1 MTGRRVAFVGP
12 SLPAGARQRPDV
24 EYLPPARHGDLF
36 RLGLGP
42 GDAAL
47 VVDGVYQHF
56 APLRHKEILA
66 ALSHGVRVF
75 GAASMGALRAAE
87 LADCGMTPLGR
98 VAAAY
103 RTGELRSDADVAV
116 LHSAEEDHRQFT
128 VASVSVHFGVRDLTA
143 AGRLSP
149 EQGEGLL
156 RVTSG
161 LHYMTRS
168 PAALRA
174 EADAAGLSAEMAL
187 LLDHLAAGGDVK
199 RQDALDAVRTLAGPI
214 TGATTSTRWTSSYG
228 TEWALDSTPLVAGS
242 TVTRRQA
249 LACLQL
255 FDASYPQRHRAY
267 VHRVVRDTNGAATPA
282 AMFAAAG
289 IDARIAADRF
299 GAPTAAAADWSV
311 EDRALVRTFRLPP
324 GRCVYADLPP
334 EAMADR
340 SPATV
345 AGWYARLAGG
355 DSSTQQWRELLGELW
370 SAPTPQELTLSAL
383 ERGFRDLDEALRL
396 ARPFSARLVRSL
408 AGAEAS

>member
-1 MTGRRVAFVGP
+1 MTGRRVVFVGP
-12 SLPAGARQRPDV
+12 SLPADTRPQLDG

-66 ALSHGVRVF
+66 TLSCGVRVF

-103 RTGELRSDADVAV
+103 RTGELTSDADVAV
-116 LHSAEEDHRQFT
+116 LHSAEEDHRQLT
-128 VASVSVHFGVRDLTA
+128 VALVSVRFGVRDLTA
-143 AGRLSP
+143 SGRLTP
-149 EQGEGLL
+149 EHGDRLL
-156 RVTSG
+156 RIAAG

-174 EADAAGLSAEMAL
+174 DATAEGVGEQMAAL
-187 LLDHLAAGGDVK
+187 LEHLAAGGDVK
-199 RQDALDAVRTLAGPI
+199 RQDALDAVRTLAGPF
-214 TGATTSTRWTSSYG
+214 TQATTSTRWTSSYG

-242 TVTRRQA
+242 SVTRRRA

-255 FDASYPQRHRAY
+255 FDTSYPQRHRAY
-267 VHRVVRDTNGAATPA
+267 VHRVVRDTNGAITPT

-289 IDARIAADRF
+289 IDARTAANRF
-299 GAPTAAAADWSV
+299 GAPTAATVGWSA

-334 EAMADR
+334 EATADR
-340 SPATV
+340 SPGTIV
-345 AGWYARLAGG
+345 DWCTRLAGDG
-355 DSSTQQWRELLGELW
+355 SGTRQWRELLGELW

-396 ARPFSARLVRSL
+396 ARPFSARLVGSL
-408 AGAEAS
+408 ASAVAS